1 MDNFK
6 KMSLFFI
13 LLKIS
18 WYIVRV
24 FKEKIE
30 KRGVKSMGEDR
41 DMKFHGRWN
50 IFLKIDEYKS
60 IDSKNI
66 ICLS

>member
-50 IFLKIDEYKS
+50 IFLKIDE
-60 IDSKNI
+60 
-66 ICLS
+66 